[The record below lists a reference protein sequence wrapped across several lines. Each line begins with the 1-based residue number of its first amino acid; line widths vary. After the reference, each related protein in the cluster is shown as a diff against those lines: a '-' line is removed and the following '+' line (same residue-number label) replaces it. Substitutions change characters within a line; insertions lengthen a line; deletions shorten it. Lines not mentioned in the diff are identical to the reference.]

1 MLATYKATLK
11 GDRLQ
16 WQEDNSRPPSSVQPV
31 NVLVTVLEVP
41 LAADES
47 ERGKRMKEALN
58 KLAVR
63 NTLTDIADAAQWERD
78 IRQDRPL
85 PGREI

>member
-16 WQEDNSRPPSSVQPV
+16 WQEDNSRPPSSTQPV
-31 NVLVTVLEVP
+31 QVLVTVLEP
-41 LAADES
+41 ALASDVKG
-47 ERGKRMKEALN
+47 RGRRMKEALHR
-58 KLAVR
+58 LAVR
-63 NTLTDIADAAQWERD
+63 NTLTDIGDAAQWERD

-85 PGREI
+85 PGRET